1 MFGTQAKVLADHDPS
16 DTLARR
22 VVVFEADAAHV
33 ASMRSSLAP
42 DAIIEPLVYRRLHFH
57 RLPGLLRRAVP
68 LEARALRHTEDQFL
82 VTITAGGQP
91 LGGINVMV
99 YLANSFGSVGL
110 EMANMRVLYEEKM
123 TGDGRWWSDSSTP
136 ASNVERGKSPRA
148 GPPHRLPDL
157 SVGRRRFS
165 HRRQG
170 SGPTPSPR
178 ERPRCGQTV
187 RAR

>member
-68 LEARALRHTEDQFL
+68 LEARALRHTEDRFL

-99 YLANSFGSVGL
+99 YLADSFGSVGL
-110 EMANMRVLYEEKM
+110 EMANMRVLLRRENDW
-123 TGDGRWWSDSSTP
+123 GWSVVVGQLYARIKRGARQVAASWPAASTP
-136 ASNVERGKSPRA
+136 
-148 GPPHRLPDL
+148 
-157 SVGRRRFS
+157 
-165 HRRQG
+165 
-170 SGPTPSPR
+170 
-178 ERPRCGQTV
+178 
-187 RAR
+187 